1 MTTLPIIIIGAGG
14 HARVI
19 ADALACAGS
28 VVTGFVDK
36 DNARKGQDMLGL
48 PVMGG
53 EDVLARFDRDA
64 VRLVVGIGSIGDRS
78 ALELRQQISERLRGD
93 GWTLAGVRHPS
104 ATIAPIARVAA
115 DAQIMAG
122 AIVQV
127 GADIGAG
134 AIVNT
139 RAVIEHDSVVGA
151 YSHVSIGTVL
161 CGDCRIGSCSHIGA
175 GAVVRQGISLGD
187 GITVGIGAV
196 VINNHEGGVIL
207 VGNPAKEMVRT

>member
-19 ADALACAGS
+19 ADTLVCAGS
-28 VVTGFVDK
+28 IVMGFVDK
-36 DNARKGQDMLGL
+36 DGSRNGQEMLGL
-48 PVMGG
+48 PIMGG
-53 EDVLARFDRDA
+53 EDVLASFDPDA
-64 VRLVVGIGSIGDRS
+64 VRLVVGIGSIGNRS

-104 ATIAPIARVAA
+104 VIVSPTAKIAV

-127 GADIGAG
+127 GAEIGTG

-139 RAVIEHDSVVGA
+139 GAVIEHDSIVGP

-161 CGDCRIGSCSHIGA
+161 CGDTRIGSCSHIGA
-175 GAVVRQGISLGD
+175 GAVVKQGISLGD
-187 GITVGIGAV
+187 GITVGIGSV
-196 VINNHEGGVIL
+196 VISNHDGGVTLI
-207 VGNPAKEMVRT
+207 GNPAKEMVQK